1 MFTLNINQDLD
12 RACFFKWTFLIFQLF
27 QVAPEVGEFRV
38 VALTSDR
45 LVNFRLASN
54 NLDLLED
61 GNDVTRQLKSSSW
74 KTTSKLPV
82 PRLEQPNLIQGVA
95 AGGKLIL

>member
-1 MFTLNINQDLD
+1 MYILFSFLLNP
-12 RACFFKWTFLIFQLF
+12 QLF
-27 QVAPEVGEFRV
+27 QVAPDNGDFRV
-38 VALTSDR
+38 IALTSDR

-61 GNDVTRQLKSSSW
+61 GGDSDITRHLKSSKW
-74 KTTSKLPV
+74 ETTSKLPL

-95 AGGKLIL
+95 AAGKVTKESFTP